1 MNILY
6 LPGNSVVN
14 KDEAYSIKSHLEAKG
29 HKVTVFEWTHWGDEN
44 IQWNLNYE
52 IEKIKAL
59 NLSTY
64 DILIGKS
71 IGSFVSS
78 KLVSD
83 SLIDPKRVILLG
95 LPLDSAL
102 VDISDY
108 SNCIDKM
115 GTNIVIIQNTKDPYG
130 PLEDVNSLIK
140 DKTGVKLVLKEASTH
155 IYNYPE
161 DILNAL
167 M

>member
-14 KDEAYSIKSHLEAKG
+14 KDEAYNIKTELELKG
-29 HKVTVFEWTHWGDEN
+29 HNVTVQEWRHWSDEN
-44 IQWNLNYE
+44 IQWNLDEE
-52 IEKIKAL
+52 IKRIKSL
-59 NLSTY
+59 NLNEI
-64 DILIGKS
+64 DVVIGKS
-71 IGSFVSS
+71 IGSFVVC

-83 SLIDPKRVILLG
+83 YIIDPKRVILLG

-102 VDISDY
+102 VNINDY
-108 SNCIDKM
+108 STCLDKM
-115 GTNIVIIQNTKDPYG
+115 GTNFVVIQNNNDPYG
-130 PLEDVNSLIK
+130 PLNLVEDLIK
-140 DKTGVKLVLKEASTH
+140 DKSGVKLILKEASTH

-167 M
+167 I